1 MPQKPKPPSQV
12 TFEEFWRRAVFGII
26 CGTVTG
32 FTVGA
37 VDAYKLFKGGTVKQ
51 ADFGRVAFHEMGRS
65 AVIVAGFFGI
75 YQTVKTGLGFVG
87 VDYPEVKVGT
97 ATDDWCC
104 TIINHARF
112 TTVRA
117 LRFDLSGRGHVPL
130 RTGRRARTAVV
141 SFRPAVCAHLVC
153 GSCQCEVLSG
163 SGVFCGDAH
172 DSGFTRRWPVMLQDS
187 LAASFGSTRSACRAE
202 GSALTATAEQEPR

>member
-51 ADFGRVAFHEMGRS
+51 ADLPRVAFHEMGRS
-65 AVIVAGFFGI
+65 AVIVRRSSVRIRPSRRGS
-75 YQTVKTGLGFVG
+75 GLRHR
-87 VDYPEVKVGT
+87 YPEVKSGH
-97 ATDDWCC
+97 DDGRRC
-104 TIINHARF
+104 IIIDHARL

-117 LRFDLSGRGHVPL
+117 LL
-130 RTGRRARTAVV
+130 R
-141 SFRPAVCAHLVC
+141 P
-153 GSCQCEVLSG
+153 
-163 SGVFCGDAH
+163 
-172 DSGFTRRWPVMLQDS
+172 
-187 LAASFGSTRSACRAE
+187 
-202 GSALTATAEQEPR
+202 

>member
-51 ADFGRVAFHEMGRS
+51 TDLPRVAFHEMGRS

-87 VDYPEVKVGT
+87 IDYPEVKVGT
-97 ATDDWCC
+97 ATMVGAAPLSI
-104 TIINHARF
+104 TPG
-112 TTVRA
+112 
-117 LRFDLSGRGHVPL
+117 LRRYVPSPFDLSGRGHVPL
-130 RTGRRARTAVV
+130 VLGAGRGRRRS
-141 SFRPAVCAHLVC
+141 SFRLLSHLVC
-153 GSCQCEVLSG
+153 V
-163 SGVFCGDAH
+163 
-172 DSGFTRRWPVMLQDS
+172 
-187 LAASFGSTRSACRAE
+187 
-202 GSALTATAEQEPR
+202 

>member
-37 VDAYKLFKGGTVKQ
+37 VDAYKLFKGGTLKQ
-51 ADFGRVAFHEMGRS
+51 ADLPRVAFHEMGRS

-97 ATDDWCC
+97 ATMIGAAPLSI
-104 TIINHARF
+104 TPG
-112 TTVRA
+112 
-117 LRFDLSGRGHVPL
+117 LRRYVPYGLTLVAVDTYHSYFAPGADGR
-130 RTGRRARTAVV
+130 
-141 SFRPAVCAHLVC
+141 
-153 GSCQCEVLSG
+153 
-163 SGVFCGDAH
+163 
-172 DSGFTRRWPVMLQDS
+172 
-187 LAASFGSTRSACRAE
+187 
-202 GSALTATAEQEPR
+202 